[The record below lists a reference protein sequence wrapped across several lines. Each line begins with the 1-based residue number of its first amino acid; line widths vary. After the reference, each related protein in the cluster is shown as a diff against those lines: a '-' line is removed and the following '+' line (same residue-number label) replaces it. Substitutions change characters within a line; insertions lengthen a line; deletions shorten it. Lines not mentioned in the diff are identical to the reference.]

1 MTKKKWEIKELS
13 PSETLANA
21 SKKILAI
28 RLNDLLS
35 SIKLYFEEET
45 VENLHNTRIAVRRLR
60 YSMEL
65 FIECLDRKKFIT
77 FYGRI
82 QHVQDLTGAV
92 RDFDVLKQNINTLA
106 AEEKVKV
113 PKSLLARIEEKRQN
127 MNENLKLELM
137 KFIHSKALKD
147 FGKTIS

>member
-113 PKSLLARIEEKRQN
+113 QKSLLARIEEKRQN